1 MLRFIGADGEK
12 ARMAWYVVEA
22 FEGKDENAYLRLVA
36 GGFRAWRPVDVIR
49 SSKRRGV
56 KDRIVRAEAKVPRFG
71 RFIFVDVEM
80 TDAVHSAILQTRNVM
95 RFLCLAGSNEPST
108 IPAELIEFY
117 KTHRPQKSD
126 KAQAIKPKDV
136 VRINAGPFS
145 GFDAKVVEVVDKRGT
160 LKIEAN
166 LFGRP
171 TPLIIEVGH
180 VEHVELGQR
189 PPIKPNVKAHSS
201 LMRA

>member
-1 MLRFIGADGEK
+1 
-12 ARMAWYVVEA
+12 MAWYVVEA

-36 GGFRAWRPVDVIR
+36 GGFKAWRPVDIVR
-49 SSKRRGV
+49 GSRRTG
-56 KDRIVRAEAKVPRFG
+56 KSDRIIRKESKQPRFG

-80 TDAVHSAILQTRNVM
+80 NDFVHSAILQTRNVM
-95 RFLCLAGSNEPST
+95 RFLCFAGSGEPSQ

-117 KTHRPQKSD
+117 KHHRPQKAE
-126 KAQAIKPKDV
+126 KTQAIKPKDM
-136 VRINAGPFS
+136 VRITDGPFT

-160 LKIEAN
+160 LKIEAT

-180 VEHVELGQR
+180 VALVELGQR

-201 LMRA
+201 QLQRA